1 MDRRRASPRAP
12 LAMDILKSFISL
24 LALINPVGAIPFFLS
39 LTAHQRDGERRRTI
53 RIASISVFC
62 VVAITALFGQ
72 QIISFFGISVGS
84 LEVGGGIIMLLMAI
98 NMLNAQIGN
107 SRSTPEER
115 DEAEQKD
122 NVAVVP
128 LAIPLLTGPG
138 AISTT
143 IIYAAEAA
151 HWYDRLILVAIG
163 AVLAA
168 LCFLSLRL
176 AEPIARWV
184 GRTGINIGT
193 RLMGLMLSALAVE
206 FIVDGLKVLLPNL
219 K

>member
-1 MDRRRASPRAP
+1 MD
-12 LAMDILKSFISL
+12 LLKSFISL
-24 LALINPVGAIPFFLS
+24 LALINPVGAVPFFLS
-39 LTAHQRDGERRRTI
+39 LTSGHSDAERRRTI

-62 VVAITALFGQ
+62 VIAVTTLLGQ

-107 SRSTPEER
+107 TRATAEER
-115 DEAEQKD
+115 NEAESK
-122 NVAVVP
+122 NSIAVVP

-138 AISTT
+138 SISTV
-143 IIYAAEAA
+143 IVYASNA
-151 HWYDRLILVAIG
+151 HRWYDRMGLIAIG
-163 AVLAA
+163 AAIAVI
-168 LCFLSLRL
+168 CFGALRL

-184 GRTGINIGT
+184 GQTGINIGT

-206 FIVDGLKVLLPNL
+206 FIVDGLKALLPNL
-219 K
+219 R

>member
-1 MDRRRASPRAP
+1 
-12 LAMDILKSFISL
+12 MDIIKSFISL

-39 LTAHQRDGERRRTI
+39 LTSQQSVAEQRRTI

-62 VVAITALFGQ
+62 VIAVTTLLGQ
-72 QIISFFGISVGS
+72 QIIRFFGISIGA
-84 LEVGGGIIMLLMAI
+84 LEVGGGIIMLLMSI
-98 NMLNAQIGN
+98 SMLNAQVGN
-107 SRSTPEER
+107 ARSTPEER
-115 DEAEQKD
+115 HEAEMKD
-122 NVAVVP
+122 NIAVVP

-138 AISTT
+138 SISTVLVYSAT
-143 IIYAAEAA
+143 YP
-151 HWYDRLILVAIG
+151 HWYERISLIVIG
-163 AVLAA
+163 AVIAA
-168 LCFLSLRL
+168 LCFGSLSL

-206 FIVDGLKVLLPNL
+206 FIVNGLKALLPNL

>member
-1 MDRRRASPRAP
+1 
-12 LAMDILKSFISL
+12 MDITKSFISL

-39 LTAHQRDGERRRTI
+39 LTSQQSGAERKRTI
-53 RIASISVFC
+53 RVAAISVFC
-62 VVAITALFGQ
+62 VIAITTMLGQ

-84 LEVGGGIIMLLMAI
+84 LEVGGGIIMLLMAV

-115 DEAEQKD
+115 DEAEQK
-122 NVAVVP
+122 NSVAVVP

-138 AISTT
+138 AISTV
-143 IIYAAEAA
+143 IVYAAGSA
-151 HWYDRLILVAIG
+151 HWYDRISLVAIG

-168 LCFLSLRL
+168 ICFFSLRL

-184 GRTGINIGT
+184 GQTGINIGT

-206 FIVDGLKVLLPNL
+206 FIVDGLKALLPNL
-219 K
+219 R

>member
-1 MDRRRASPRAP
+1 
-12 LAMDILKSFISL
+12 MDIIKSFISL

-39 LTAHQRDGERRRTI
+39 LTSQQSLAEQRRTI

-62 VVAITALFGQ
+62 VIAVTTLLGQ
-72 QIISFFGISVGS
+72 QIIRFFGISVGA
-84 LEVGGGIIMLLMAI
+84 LEVGGGIIMLLMSI
-98 NMLNAQIGN
+98 SMLNAQVGN
-107 SRSTPEER
+107 ARSTPEER
-115 DEAEQKD
+115 HEAEMKD
-122 NVAVVP
+122 NIAVVP

-138 AISTT
+138 SISTVLV
-143 IIYAAEAA
+143 YSASYP
-151 HWYDRLILVAIG
+151 HWYERISLIVIG
-163 AVLAA
+163 AVIAA
-168 LCFLSLRL
+168 LCFGSLSL

-206 FIVDGLKVLLPNL
+206 FIVNGLKALLPNL

>member
-1 MDRRRASPRAP
+1 
-12 LAMDILKSFISL
+12 MDILKSFISL
-24 LALINPVGAIPFFLS
+24 LALINPVGAVPFFLS
-39 LTAHQRDGERRRTI
+39 LSSQQSPAERRRTI
-53 RIASISVFC
+53 RIAAVSVFC
-62 VVAITALFGQ
+62 VIAVTALFGQ
-72 QIISFFGISVGS
+72 QIIAFFGISVGS

-107 SRSTPEER
+107 TRATPEER

-122 NVAVVP
+122 NIAVVP

-143 IIYAAEAA
+143 IVYAAGAA
-151 HWYDRLILVAIG
+151 HWYDRLILIGIG

-168 LCFLSLRL
+168 ICFGSLSL

-206 FIVDGLKVLLPNL
+206 FIVDGLKALLPDL
-219 K
+219 R

>member
-1 MDRRRASPRAP
+1 MN
-12 LAMDILKSFISL
+12 LLKSFISL

-39 LTAHQRDGERRRTI
+39 LTTDMSSSEKAGTI

-62 VVAITALFGQ
+62 VIAVTALLGQ
-72 QIISFFGISVGS
+72 QIIAFFGISVGS

-98 NMLNAQIGN
+98 NMLNAQVGN
-107 SRSTPEER
+107 TRSTPEER
-115 DEAEQKD
+115 HEAEMK
-122 NVAVVP
+122 NSIAVVP

-138 AISTT
+138 SISTV
-143 IIYAAEAA
+143 IVYSASVV
-151 HWYDRLILVAIG
+151 HWYDRLGLVVIG
-163 AVLAA
+163 AVLAG
-168 LCFLSLRL
+168 LCFGALML

-206 FIVDGLKVLLPNL
+206 FIVNGLKALLPSL

>member
-1 MDRRRASPRAP
+1 
-12 LAMDILKSFISL
+12 MDILKSFISL

-39 LTAHQRDGERRRTI
+39 LTSQQSAAEQRRTI

-62 VVAITALFGQ
+62 VIAVTTLLGQ

-84 LEVGGGIIMLLMAI
+84 LEVGGGIIMLLMSI

-107 SRSTPEER
+107 ARSTPEER
-115 DEAEQKD
+115 HEAELKD

-138 AISTT
+138 SISTV
-143 IIYAAEAA
+143 IVYSASFH
-151 HWYDRLILVAIG
+151 HWYDRVSLIVIG
-163 AVLAA
+163 AVIAA
-168 LCFLSLRL
+168 FCFGSLSL

-206 FIVDGLKVLLPNL
+206 FIVDGLKALLPNL

>member
-1 MDRRRASPRAP
+1 
-12 LAMDILKSFISL
+12 MDIIKSFISL

-39 LTAHQRDGERRRTI
+39 LTSQQSPVEQRRTI

-62 VVAITALFGQ
+62 VIAVTTLLGQ
-72 QIISFFGISVGS
+72 QIIRFFGISIGA
-84 LEVGGGIIMLLMAI
+84 LEVGGGIIMLLMSI
-98 NMLNAQIGN
+98 SMLNAQVGN
-107 SRSTPEER
+107 ARSTPEER
-115 DEAEQKD
+115 HEAEMKD
-122 NVAVVP
+122 NIAVVP

-138 AISTT
+138 SISTVLV
-143 IIYAAEAA
+143 YSASYP
-151 HWYDRLILVAIG
+151 HWYERISLIVIG
-163 AVLAA
+163 AVIAA
-168 LCFLSLRL
+168 LCFGSLSL

-206 FIVDGLKVLLPNL
+206 FIVNGLKALLPNL